1 MKKQKIKDDEDDS
14 YWIKRLA
21 ELKKTQD
28 QLEVTQEEEKDRY
41 LILKEIE
48 LEQSELFERYKNEKK
63 VQSEE
68 Y

>member
-1 MKKQKIKDDEDDS
+1 M
-14 YWIKRLA
+14 A

-28 QLEVTQEEEKDRY
+28 ELEVTQEEEKDRY

-68 Y
+68 YQRRLDILLGKKEG